1 MQKIRSLDDL
11 NALKAD
17 LLEKRRQEASRG
29 VAYVLV
35 GMGSCGIAAGAEKT
49 MDAMLS
55 HIVTTHMRGI
65 IVAKTGCIG
74 FCDQEPIVQVQIG
87 SEPNIIYGNITPEIA
102 RRILDEHVKEGHIL
116 RDHVINIKEPVL

>member
-11 NALKAD
+11 NALKAE
-17 LLEKRRQEASRG
+17 LLERRRQEASRG

-55 HIVTTHMRGI
+55 YIVTSHMRGI

-87 SEPNIIYGNITPEIA
+87 SEPNVIYGNVTPELA
-102 RRILDEHVKEGHIL
+102 RRILDDHVREGHIL
-116 RDHVINIKEPVL
+116 REHVINIKEPVV